1 MSQPD
6 KEPKLLIAFLI
17 AMGVIFLL
25 LLWIILRKPE
35 PAPVVD
41 RSKELRDSIAL
52 LTGQIEEQKGVTDH
66 YLHVVDSLKTLPPII
81 TIIYREQKK
90 FTSVATI
97 NQLDSI
103 IRANSGLGPR
113 TKRYR

>member
-17 AMGVIFLL
+17 AIMGVIFLL

-41 RSKELRDSIAL
+41 RSKELRDSITL

-103 IRANSGLGPR
+103 IRANSGLSPR
-113 TKRYR
+113 TKRH